1 MPEEIPVS
9 GDRMCRRSGL
19 DNPLR
24 RWLAPAVRG
33 LETLDIRPGHRVAD
47 LGAGVGYF
55 APEVLRRVGTDG
67 RLDLVDIDAANLEI
81 ARRRVG
87 GDPRARILVRTAA
100 DLGPIE
106 DSTVDRVLL
115 SLVLC
120 CLADKA
126 GALDEAWRILRPGGL
141 ALVTYPRVRCPLIRR
156 RRSLRVTK
164 GVWSSLLSRHRWRL
178 MADPGGLLVRRYL
191 LQKPEEIERRSK

>member
-1 MPEEIPVS
+1 MPEGIAAF

-24 RWLAPAVRG
+24 RWLAPAVRE
-33 LETLDIRPGHRVAD
+33 LEILDIRPGHRVAD

-55 APEVLRRVGTDG
+55 APELLRRVGADG
-67 RLDLVDIDAANLEI
+67 RLDLVDIDAENLEI
-81 ARRRVG
+81 ARQRVG
-87 GDPRARILVRTAA
+87 GDPRARIMVRTAA

-126 GALDEAWRILRPGGL
+126 GALDGAWRILRLGGL

-156 RRSLRVTK
+156 RRCLRVTK
-164 GVWSSLLSRHRWRL
+164 GVWSSLLLRRPWRL
-178 MADPGGLLVRRYL
+178 RGEPGGLFVRRYL
-191 LQKPEEIERRSK
+191 LQKPEAYPPSR